1 MADFDEIIAEQVGK
15 IAAAYHLLQD
25 IMPDYF
31 FKAFDDRIGKI
42 LPFLCNLD
50 LHSGIRRAEFNGEVF
65 FVYLLSEANNP
76 AVTSRMMDGQR
87 LLIASVHQSK
97 KTFPVGG
104 EEATLI
110 IEHYTR
116 ALGEQVTPNFTSA
129 ELQQEYAKQFGEGH
143 DGEIEELYKR
153 LNFNVLADL
162 DLAKLAQRLDWVLKA
177 QKNDHILAEISEW
190 NQESLRLTV
199 AWPMPAGNEDF
210 CSQMLETILSHG
222 LELRRCYFREVSCNP
237 DSAAFDRLPVMLT
250 TAYLNPNPGET
261 LNQERLDALLNDIR
275 LLGWVDMNDL
285 LHQEL
290 VRRQQFSLPAA
301 NWVRS
306 MGEFVHNQLAYIDSN
321 DYNHRDITRHLII
334 YSDCCR
340 NLFDEF
346 EKRFNPTLAQK
357 NKQSEEEFH
366 KSFSEQIERINTGNQ
381 AKNNFVKTVFR
392 CALNFLESILKCNFY
407 CCDKT
412 ALAFRLNAD
421 FCKFY
426 RSLDDRYSAALPADL
441 PCGVFFFF
449 RRRALGYQIR
459 FTDIARGGWRSV
471 IPWRGSNHLEIND
484 GYEFARDE
492 AFRECYVLAH
502 TQHLKNKDIY
512 EGGSKMLALLEP
524 INDPDRLKP
533 ILWQTQRSFVTAFLS
548 LINYD
553 EEKKLRNKNIV
564 DRLGSRE
571 IIEIGPDENMHDTMI
586 EWMGEYALRVGYTLG
601 SGLISGKPGAGIN
614 HKEYGVTSFGI
625 HQYLLKT
632 LEELGINPDIDSFSV
647 KIAGG
652 PSGDVAGNEMKLL
665 LAEENGQPLYPNLR
679 IIAITDGPAVAYDP
693 DGLDR
698 EEIKRLIHKNALDA
712 FNPEKLRGE
721 GALLALSKPINQ
733 NGKQFHRQYLVQ
745 DGSLQETL
753 LSQNEFM
760 QTFQDNLVHY
770 ADVFVPGGGRPSTIN
785 EDNWQRFFPN
795 GKASFKAIIEGAN
808 SFITPKA
815 RNLIQQNGVWII
827 KDASANKCGVITSSY
842 EILSGLVLDDEEFKT
857 HKNELVAQVMDILK
871 RLSQQ
876 EADWLFARFHSTGT
890 MLTDLTEKLSR
901 EINAAKA
908 SISEYLLEHPEFV
921 SEELLLT
928 HMPPIFRERFSGR
941 AHRLP
946 EEYLRALAA
955 VELACRLV
963 YSQTEVD
970 LGARLMMVMNEE
982 EKKTIKKT
990 EGK

>member
-1 MADFDEIIAEQVGK
+1 MSDFDEIIAEQVGK
-15 IAAAYHLLQD
+15 IADAYHLLQD

-31 FKAFDDRIGKI
+31 FKAFGDRVGKI

-116 ALGEQVTPNFTSA
+116 VLGEPVKPDFSAA
-129 ELQQEYAKQFGEGH
+129 ELRKEYARQFGDERGT
-143 DGEIEELYKR
+143 EIEELYKR
-153 LNFNVLADL
+153 LNFNVLSDL

-190 NQESLRLTV
+190 NQESLRLTA
-199 AWPMPAGNEDF
+199 AWSVPAGNEDF
-210 CSQMLETILSHG
+210 CSQMLEIILSHG
-222 LELRRCYFREVSCNP
+222 LELRRCYFREVSNNP
-237 DSAAFDRLPVMLT
+237 DSSAFDRLPVMLT
-250 TAYLNPNPGET
+250 TAYLNPHPGDI
-261 LNQERLDALLNDIR
+261 LNQARLDALLNDIR

-290 VRRQQFSLPAA
+290 VKSQQFSLPAA
-301 NWVRS
+301 NWVRC
-306 MGEFVHNQLAYIDSN
+306 MGEFIHSQLAYIDNN
-321 DYNHRDITRHLII
+321 DYNHRDITRHLAI
-334 YSDCCR
+334 YADCCR
-340 NLFDEF
+340 TLFDEF
-346 EKRFNPTLAQK
+346 EKRFNPALEHPTPQQEAQ
-357 NKQSEEEFH
+357 FH
-366 KSFSEQIERINTGNQ
+366 KNFSEQIDRINTGNQ
-381 AKNNFVKTVFR
+381 AKNNFIKVVFR

-412 ALAFRLNAD
+412 ALAFRLNAS

-426 RSLDDRYSAALPADL
+426 RSLDERYSAALPADL
-441 PCGVFFFF
+441 PCGVFYFF

-471 IPWRGSNHLEIND
+471 IPGRGSNRLEIND
-484 GYEFARDE
+484 SYEFARDE
-492 AFRECYVLAH
+492 SFRECYVLAH

-512 EGGSKMLALLEP
+512 EGGAKMLALLEP
-524 INDPDRLKP
+524 ISDPERLKP
-533 ILWQTQRSFVTAFLS
+533 SLWQMQRSFATAFLS

-553 EEKKLRNKNIV
+553 KEKRLRDKNIV
-564 DRLGSRE
+564 DRLGCRE
-571 IIEIGPDENMHDTMI
+571 IIEIGPDENLHDTMI
-586 EWMGEYALRVGYTLG
+586 EWLGEYALRTGYTLG
-601 SGLISGKPGAGIN
+601 SGLISGKPGTGIN

-632 LEELGINPDIDSFSV
+632 LEELGIDPKSDPFSI

-652 PSGDVAGNEMKLL
+652 PSGDVAGNAMKLL
-665 LAEENGQPLYPNLR
+665 LAEENGKPLYPNLR
-679 IIAITDGPAVAYDP
+679 ILAITDGPAVAYDP
-693 DGLDR
+693 EGLDR
-698 EEIKRLIHKNALDA
+698 NEIKRLILKEALDA
-712 FNPEKLRGE
+712 FDPAKLRGE
-721 GALLALSKPINQ
+721 GAFLAFSKAISQ
-733 NGKQFHRQYLVQ
+733 NGKQFHRQCLVQ
-745 DGSLQETL
+745 GGRLQETL

-770 ADVFVPGGGRPSTIN
+770 ADVFIPAGGRPSTIN

-795 GKASFKAIIEGAN
+795 GKASFRAIVEGAN

-842 EILSGLVLDDEEFKT
+842 EILSGLVLDEEEFKT
-857 HKNELVAQVMDILK
+857 HKAELVAQVMDILK
-871 RLSQQ
+871 HLSRQ
-876 EADWLFARFHSTGT
+876 EADWLFARFRSTGT

-908 SISEYLLEHPEFV
+908 NISDYLLRHPEFV
-921 SEELLLT
+921 TEELLLT
-928 HMPPIFRERFSGR
+928 HMPPIFRERFPGR
-941 AHRLP
+941 GNRLP

-963 YSQTEVD
+963 YSQTDVD
-970 LGARLMMVMNEE
+970 LGTQLLMVMNDR
-982 EKKTIKKT
+982 EKKAAKK
-990 EGK
+990 